1 MRSMNEQGSIAANQ
15 EEQHLLGC
23 ALAGSSEA
31 FDRLVKPHWD
41 ALVRVTQRILRNRE
55 DAEDS
60 VQTTVLNAWLNLD
73 TFEGGSR
80 FTTWLTRI
88 AINSAIV
95 RLRANPYKNEV
106 SLDDLVHLDSGS
118 RPRLLDSCPNPEQE
132 FSAREALGL
141 VG

>member
-1 MRSMNEQGSIAANQ
+1 MRNMNEEVSVVANQ

-41 ALVRVTQRILRNRE
+41 ALLRVTQRILRNRE
-55 DAEDS
+55 DAEDT

-73 TFEGGSR
+73 TFEVRSR
-80 FTTWLTRI
+80 FPVWLIRI
-88 AINSAIV
+88 AINSAFI

-106 SLDDLVHLDSGS
+106 SLDDLVCRDS
-118 RPRLLDSCPNPEQE
+118 RIRLRLLDSRLDPEQE
-132 FSAREALGL
+132 LSAKEALSL